1 MKRKASAQ
9 RKLSDSIDN
18 SQDVNS
24 LITDES
30 PNPSFANEEKY
41 INIFQEAML
50 EKDKALNS
58 KKKIIKEQTKQLD
71 RQREIFEKCIT
82 ELAKLDISISSVDEI
97 PTAIEGLRETRTKKI
112 KVLMKERDDL
122 RRKLQEVESLNE
134 KNTAAAD
141 ESMKSLITTRGK
153 LIQANRRIADIE
165 SESMSTRGS
174 ESNSSFCLWRI
185 LCFASRPKRRQNRS

>member
-30 PNPSFANEEKY
+30 LNQSFANEEKY
-41 INIFQEAML
+41 VNIFQEAML

-97 PTAIEGLRETRTKKI
+97 PTAIEGLRETRSKKI
-112 KVLMKERDDL
+112 EVLMKERDDL
-122 RRKLQEVESLNE
+122 RRKLQEIESLNE

-165 SESMSTRGS
+165 SESTSTRGN